1 MAKLTGYALLEQV
14 FGEEGA
20 EDFHPGEL
28 EFMDGVTDIEQNS
41 LGVDGWYE
49 TILHSFRYEGKLYS
63 VEERSHVS
71 DNVCD
76 SKLLMDTFCEVE
88 EPKTVFLLLTHQTE
102 TTVSPED
109 FDAQK
114 LYQHMV
120 EEKKTHVTMGEGE
133 DALFQV
139 HIKEYPGIIPT
150 DFLEI
155 LTGKLLVDEEQTKEL
170 IQVQPI

>member
-1 MAKLTGYALLEQV
+1 MAKLTGYALLEQL

-28 EFMDGVTDIEQNS
+28 EFMDGVTNVEQDS
-41 LGVDGWYE
+41 HGVDGWYE

-76 SKLLMDTFCEVE
+76 SELLMDTFCEVK

-120 EEKKTHVTMGEGE
+120 EEKENHVTIGEGE
-133 DALFQV
+133 DALFQAE
-139 HIKEYPGIIPT
+139 IKEYPGIIPT
-150 DFLEI
+150 EFLEI
-155 LTGKLLVDEEQTKEL
+155 VTGKLLVDEEQTKEL